1 MPAPLPTAGVAV
13 MWLGLALRVW
23 AIAALGG
30 GFRTTVEVEPGQA

>member
-1 MPAPLPTAGVAV
+1 

-30 GFRTTVEVEPGQA
+30 SFRTTVEVEARPGGGFQRSL